1 MIIYIHPLYSMILDI
16 HAYSKQELM
25 SLFSL
30 NTEYTHTDVE
40 KGKIKLNSQLIQS
53 SVLNEQDTLD
63 VQLFI
68 DNACA
73 KLMDKDSPIA
83 NMGTWRQPENVLL
96 SDSNHHYVIANSN
109 SIVGQD
115 AKISEGRLTG
125 SDDVPPGWLNPINVK
140 TILTGMNIDSRFRGD
155 YFTTSSSNFQFELP
169 DIQRKVTSLRIASLD
184 IPMTHY
190 AVSNARGDSTF
201 IIGMEKINTS
211 RVTKEFLMSHPA
223 FSSNASDVQILDLTA
238 TPSRTLSADTITTD
252 RSVHAWLVTLPDG
265 NYEMSWHSKS
275 KAADLELAL
284 NEALNSSQAGLL
296 DLNTGTFYALK
307 SSSTQQGLDPL
318 VDIAYTV
325 DHASG
330 KSIFR
335 IPSLSTS
342 SVFTNTS
349 FGQGF
354 RLYFQVD
361 SFGSCSLTSNLQTRL
376 GWQLGFRLHAY
387 TSTEMCSSEG
397 ISMVIGPRYMFL
409 SLDDGQ
415 KNTGSNFIAAFS
427 QHTLD
432 ANIITRINLAAE
444 MDKSTVYKTCRDIG
458 LSTILNRTREYF
470 GPVTISK
477 LKLKLLDEYGRL
489 ISLNHMDWSMTLVFD
504 KLYD

>member
-1 MIIYIHPLYSMILDI
+1 MILDI

-25 SLFSL
+25 KLFSL
-30 NTEYTHTDVE
+30 TTEYTHTDVE
-40 KGKIKLNSQLIQS
+40 RGKNKLNVQLIQL
-53 SVLNEQDTLD
+53 SVLNEQETLD

-73 KLMDKDSPIA
+73 KLMEKDISIES
-83 NMGTWRQPENVLL
+83 MGTWRQPENVLL
-96 SDSNHHYVIANSN
+96 SGSNHHYVIANSN

-125 SDDVPPGWLNPINVK
+125 SNDVPPGWLNPINVK
-140 TILTGMNIDSRFRGD
+140 TVLTGMNIDSRFRDD

-169 DIQRKVTSLRIASLD
+169 NIQRKVTSLRIASLD

-201 IIGMEKINTS
+201 LICTEQVNTS
-211 RVTKEFLMSHPA
+211 TVTKEFLKLHPA
-223 FSSNASDVQILDLTA
+223 FLSTALEVEILDLTSK
-238 TPSRTLSADTITTD
+238 PYRTLSVDTIKTD
-252 RSVHAWLVTLPDG
+252 RSVYAWLCILPDG
-265 NYEMSWHSKS
+265 NYEMFWQSKS
-275 KAADLELAL
+275 HAADLEQAM
-284 NEALNSSQAGLL
+284 NEALESSIPGVL
-296 DLNTGTFYALK
+296 DLKNGTFYALT
-307 SSSTQQGLDPL
+307 SSSTQLGLDPM
-318 VDIAYTV
+318 VDIVYSV

-330 KSIFR
+330 KSTFK

-342 SVFTNTS
+342 VFTNTLYGS
-349 FGQGF
+349 GF

-361 SFGSCSLTSNLQTRL
+361 SLGSFALTSNIQGRL
-376 GWQLGFRLHAY
+376 GWQLGFRSHAY
-387 TSTEMCSSEG
+387 TFTDTCTSEG
-397 ISMVIGPRYMFL
+397 ITMVIGPRYMFL

-427 QHTLD
+427 QSTLD
-432 ANIITRINLAAE
+432 DNIITRINLAAE
-444 MDKSTVYKTCRDIG
+444 MDNSTVYKPCRDIG
-458 LSTILNRTREYF
+458 LSTVLNRTREYF

-477 LKLKLLDEYGRL
+477 LKLKLLDEYGSV

>member
-1 MIIYIHPLYSMILDI
+1 MILDI

-25 SLFSL
+25 KLFSL
-30 NTEYTHTDVE
+30 TTEYTNTDVE
-40 KGKIKLNSQLIQS
+40 RGKKKLNAQLIQS
-53 SVLNEQDTLD
+53 SVLNEQETLD

-73 KLMDKDSPIA
+73 KLMEKDRPIA

-96 SDSNHHYVIANSN
+96 SGSNQHYVIANSN
-109 SIVGQD
+109 SIVGHD
-115 AKISEGRLTG
+115 AKISEGRLAG

-140 TILTGMNIDSRFRGD
+140 TVLTGMNIDSRFRDD
-155 YFTTSSSNFQFELP
+155 YFTTSSSQFQFELP

-201 IIGMEKINTS
+201 LIGTEQVNTS
-211 RVTKEFLMSHPA
+211 PVTKAFLMSHPA
-223 FSSNASDVQILDLTA
+223 FLSSALDVELLDFTTTPPRIL
-238 TPSRTLSADTITTD
+238 SVDTITTN
-252 RSVHAWLVTLPDG
+252 RSVYAWLVTLPDG
-265 NYEMSWHSKS
+265 NYEMSWQSKS
-275 KAADLELAL
+275 KAADLEVAMY
-284 NEALNSSQAGLL
+284 EALDSSQAGLL

-307 SSSTQQGLDPL
+307 SSSTQLGLDPT
-318 VDIAYTV
+318 VDIGYRV

-330 KSIFR
+330 KSIFH
-335 IPSLSTS
+335 IPSFST
-342 SVFTNTS
+342 SVFTNTLY
-349 FGQGF
+349 GQGF

-361 SFGSCSLTSNLQTRL
+361 SLGSFALTSNLQGRL

-387 TSTEMCSSEG
+387 TSTDTCSSEG
-397 ISMVIGPRYMFL
+397 ITMVIGPRYMFL

-427 QHTLD
+427 QSTLD

-444 MDKSTVYKTCRDIG
+444 MDNSTVYKTCRDIG
-458 LSTILNRTREYF
+458 LSTVLNRTREYF

-489 ISLNHMDWSMTLVFD
+489 LSLNHMDWSMTLVFD

>member
-1 MIIYIHPLYSMILDI
+1 MILDI

-25 SLFSL
+25 KLFSL
-30 NTEYTHTDVE
+30 TTEYTHTEVE
-40 KGKIKLNSQLIQS
+40 RGKKKLNSQLIQS
-53 SVLNEQDTLD
+53 SVLNDQETLD

-73 KLMDKDSPIA
+73 KLMEKDSPIA

-96 SDSNHHYVIANSN
+96 SGSNQHYVIANPN

-115 AKISEGRLTG
+115 SKISEGRLTG

-140 TILTGMNIDSRFRGD
+140 TVLTGMNIDSRFRDD
-155 YFTTSSSNFQFELP
+155 YFTTSSSHFQFELP

-201 IIGMEKINTS
+201 LICTEQINTS
-211 RVTKEFLMSHPA
+211 PVTKAFLMSHPA
-223 FSSNASDVQILDLTA
+223 FLSSALDVEILDLTT
-238 TPSRTLSADTITTD
+238 TPPRTLSVDIINTNQ
-252 RSVHAWLVTLPDG
+252 SVHAWLVTLPDG
-265 NYEMSWHSKS
+265 NYEMSWQSKS
-275 KAADLELAL
+275 KAADLELAM
-284 NEALNSSQAGLL
+284 NEALDSSQAGLL

-307 SSSTQQGLDPL
+307 SSSTQLGLDPT
-318 VDIAYTV
+318 VDIVYTV

-330 KSIFR
+330 KSKFQ
-335 IPSLSTS
+335 IPSPST

-349 FGQGF
+349 YGQGF

-361 SFGSCSLTSNLQTRL
+361 SLGSFALTSNLQARL
-376 GWQLGFRLHAY
+376 GWQLGFRSHAY
-387 TSTEMCSSEG
+387 TCTETCSSEG
-397 ISMVIGPRYMFL
+397 ISMVIGPRYLFL

-415 KNTGSNFIAAFS
+415 KNTGSNFIAAFAQS
-427 QHTLD
+427 TLD

-444 MDKSTVYKTCRDIG
+444 MDNSTVYKTCRDIG
-458 LSTILNRTREYF
+458 LSTVLNRTREYF

-489 ISLNHMDWSMTLVFD
+489 LSLNHMDWSMTLVFD